1 MFRIQNITSYP
12 YQGKS
17 LVLPDGTRVEIDIQ
31 FFPLRKCWVIK
42 RLSYQDFLLHSYKIV
57 NGTNILRQFKNILPF
72 GLACY
77 DPSGRD
83 PQFLEDFTE
92 QGSHR
97 LFILTQ
103 DEVQRYEDRLSGI
116 S

>member
-1 MFRIQNITSYP
+1 MFKIQNITTYG

-17 LVLPDGTRVEIDIQ
+17 LVLPDGTRIEIDIQ
-31 FFPLRKCWVIK
+31 FVELRKCWVIK
-42 RLSYQDFLLHSYKIV
+42 RLAYQDFLLHSHKIV

-77 DPSGRD
+77 SPSGRD
-83 PQFLEDFTE
+83 PQFLEDFSE
-92 QGSHR
+92 GDHQ

-103 DEVQRYEDRLSGI
+103 DEVQQYEDRLSGI
-116 S
+116 Q